1 MLLFFKYKYMVYS
14 VGIPPSKGDEVG
26 KLIIALD
33 GKTPKEAKEFI
44 SSLPQ
49 EDRDYFTFKFND
61 LLGMV

>member
-1 MLLFFKYKYMVYS
+1 MVYS